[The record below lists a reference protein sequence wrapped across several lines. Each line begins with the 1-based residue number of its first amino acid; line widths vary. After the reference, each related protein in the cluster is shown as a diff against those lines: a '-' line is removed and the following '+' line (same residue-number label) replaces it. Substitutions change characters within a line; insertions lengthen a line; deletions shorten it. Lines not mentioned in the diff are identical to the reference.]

1 MVMRK
6 EMQMSILKKLIL
18 VMLLKEM
25 IVLLMEKFL
34 LLLKNNPFHLLHHLL
49 HHYNHLKISLQ
60 HHRCNKHHHN
70 HLRRVEH
77 LEYDKV
83 AQALEITKLKRRV
96 KKLKKRNKVRVL
108 KLRRLQK
115 IGTSQRDDAVV
126 LKDDKEEN
134 KEVADAVKDAEEAK
148 DETEPSE
155 VQKVVNVVTI
165 AKLITK
171 VVTATSETV
180 TASSTIITTAEAHV
194 PAATTAILIAAP
206 ARDEA
211 IDHVKRKDKEDLA
224 VKRYQAMKRKPQ
236 TEAQAR
242 KNMMMYLK
250 NIVGFK
256 LNYFKGMS
264 YDDIRLIFEVKFNSN
279 VDFILKTKEKLEEEE
294 NRSLQMINETPAE
307 KASKRR
313 KLNEEELE
321 LIKKEKEGL
330 DSKLTGFQTAS
341 KYLDS
346 LLESQRLDKNREG
359 LGYNVVPPPPAQI
372 YSPPKKDISW
382 TGLPEF
388 ADDTVTDY
396 SRHAPT
402 VESSSDDAQNRNLSV
417 TTIEASPN
425 TISPK
430 PFITFVKANDSLT
443 KSKTDKVETSK
454 KPTVKYAKLYRKP
467 SKGFKVCNGLGSQEG
482 LVSNVKGNS
491 RAKLEDAVRT
501 KRSRGVVDYI
511 HQVKKT
517 VLTKKLEDSEAEH
530 QVKGRIDGIKEHLI
544 QET

>member
-1 MVMRK
+1 
-6 EMQMSILKKLIL
+6 MSLIQ
-18 VMLLKEM
+18 E
-25 IVLLMEKFL
+25 VLNACTALT
-34 LLLKNNPFHLLHHLL
+34 
-49 HHYNHLKISLQ
+49 
-60 HHRCNKHHHN
+60 
-70 HLRRVEH
+70 RRVEH